1 MAESGDHT
9 DEMHTR
15 RYDLNE
21 QAMEDILAG
30 RAPSAELADLAELVQ
45 AVRSSAVSTR
55 APRPSAELQSVLAE
69 GLTTDKG
76 DLPETAG
83 SNVAEPAGQVFRLP
97 KWRRPKTMLELIASK
112 VAAFS
117 LAAKVGLGT
126 AVAAASVTGAGAAGV
141 LPGPAQDAVAGVVS
155 QVTPFEF
162 PSDAAEE
169 AEFGGDVAEDA
180 ADPDSP
186 GVDGQEV
193 ADEASDGRSGG
204 PEDQSTTPPEDAD
217 EGLNTAEDTEAGDQL
232 NSEDPANSGSEER
245 PEGDTA
251 DTQGDTADQFSGDA
265 SQSGTDSQP
274 AEDPADSQAGTAD
287 QFTDEGSDSATD
299 SQSSQETSE
308 SQGETADDLTDEVP
322 TTTQSGPSL
331 P

>member
-1 MAESGDHT
+1 MGRGDDYT

-55 APRPSAELQSVLAE
+55 APRPSAELQAVLVE

-83 SNVAEPAGQVFRLP
+83 SKVAEPAGQVFRLP

-117 LAAKVGLGT
+117 LAAKLGVGT

-141 LPGPAQDAVAGVVS
+141 LPGPAQDAVASVVS

-162 PSDAAEE
+162 PSDAADE
-169 AEFGGDVAEDA
+169 AGFGGDVAEDA
-180 ADPDSP
+180 TDPDSP

-204 PEDQSTTPPEDAD
+204 PDDLSTTPPDEAD
-217 EGLNTAEDTEAGDQL
+217 EGLNTADETEAGDQL
-232 NSEDPANSGSEER
+232 DSDDPANSGSEQR
-245 PEGDTA
+245 PDGDPA
-251 DTQGDTADQFSGDA
+251 DTRGDTADQFSGDA

-274 AEDPADSQAGTAD
+274 AEDPAGSQAGTAG
-287 QFTDEGSDSATD
+287 QSTDEGSA
-299 SQSSQETSE
+299 SQSSQVTSE
-308 SQGETADDLTDEVP
+308 SQGETADDHIEQVP
-322 TTTQSGPSL
+322 DTPSPSVPSL